1 MVCSKRRHNRR
12 CCVLL
17 VSKAVAL
24 KRPPSDKK
32 IHQIENIMTKEREL
46 DIIVYGATGFTGQ
59 LVCEHLNDTY
69 GVNGDYKW
77 AMAGR
82 SHEKL
87 EKVRDELGFD
97 KSVPLIVA
105 DSGDTVALESMV
117 ASTRVLLTTVGPY
130 TLYGT
135 EVVRA
140 CADSGTDY
148 VDLCGEPLWMKAMID
163 ACDATAKKNGARI
176 VFSCGFDSVPFEMGV
191 FFVQN
196 AALEKFGHTLPRVK
210 GRVRSLQGSAS
221 GGTVA
226 SFGATMAA
234 VQENPEQIENLTNPH
249 LLASGSGAGQPAG
262 DANIYEEDLGNWS
275 GPFFMATINTKNV
288 HRSNM
293 LLEHAYG
300 DDFVYDEMQL
310 LGPEEP
316 VAGQAGGEDLA
327 FDMSLQPGDGPS
339 KEEREAGY
347 YNVAFFAQGNSGE
360 SITATVTGD
369 KDPGYG
375 STSKII
381 AEAAI
386 SLLQNTSTKGGILT
400 PAPAMGMAL
409 VERLTANAGMVF
421 AID

>member
-1 MVCSKRRHNRR
+1 
-12 CCVLL
+12 
-17 VSKAVAL
+17 
-24 KRPPSDKK
+24 
-32 IHQIENIMTKEREL
+32 MTKEREL

-59 LVCEHLNDTY
+59 LVCEHLNNTY

-87 EKVRDELGFD
+87 TKVRDELGFD
-97 KSVPLIVA
+97 ASLPLIVA
-105 DSGDTVALESMV
+105 DSGDTGALESMV

-135 EVVRA
+135 EVVKA
-140 CADSGTDY
+140 CADCGTDY
-148 VDLCGEPLWMKAMID
+148 VDLCGEPLWMKSMVD
-163 ACDATAKKNGARI
+163 AFDATARENGARI
-176 VFSCGFDSVPFEMGV
+176 VFSCGFDSIPFEMGV

-196 AALEKFGHTLPRVK
+196 AALEKFGHALPRVK

-234 VQENPEQIENLTNPH
+234 VQENPEEIGNLTNPH
-249 LLASGSGAGQPAG
+249 LLAGGSGAGQPAG
-262 DANIYEEDLGNWS
+262 DANLYEDDLGSWS

-293 LLEHAYG
+293 LLGHAYG

-339 KEEREAGY
+339 KEEQDAGF

-360 SITATVTGD
+360 AITATVTGD

-386 SLLQNTSTKGGILT
+386 CLLQNTSTKGGVLT
-400 PAPAMGMAL
+400 SAPAMGMAL
-409 VERLTANAGMVF
+409 VERLTANAGMGF
-421 AID
+421 SID